1 MIKMRMVT
9 RMIIKIMMMIVTNM
23 MMIIMMNVMIHT
35 RKMVMKI
42 S

>member
-9 RMIIKIMMMIVTNM
+9 RMIIKIMMIVTNM